1 MARSV
6 VQLKSK
12 FSRYFLLLNRTVA
25 GVYDQF
31 SLIVTMVL
39 TIVLTVVLTIVLTVV
54 LTIVLTVV
62 LTLVF
67 TLVFAISVSLP
78 STYYHP

>member
-6 VQLKSK
+6 VRLKSK
-12 FSRYFLLLNRTVA
+12 FLRYFLLLNRTVA
-25 GVYDQF
+25 RVYDQF

-39 TIVLTVVLTIVLTVV
+39 SIVLTVVLTIVLT
-54 LTIVLTVV
+54 IV

-67 TLVFAISVSLP
+67 DILVSLP
-78 STYYHP
+78 FTYYHP